1 MWRKQAIKEWSRWS
15 DLGELPLIMLVKLM
29 SSW

>member
-15 DLGELPLIMLVKLM
+15 DLG
-29 SSW
+29 